1 MRITQNTNFDT
12 VRNSIHKSKSRLD
25 TFQNQASTMKQLTT
39 PSDDPVGSAKVLEI
53 RTEKVNAEQFASTIH
68 QAKMLLENTDHAIS
82 EWVDIM
88 MRAKEIA
95 ISQSSG
101 ASSTE
106 ASRLGIA
113 EEVDQ
118 LFQRAVAVGNT
129 RVSDRYLFGGYRTDR
144 PPFDEEGNYRGDD
157 GQSMVEIARDTFIA
171 VNVPGN
177 QIVNS
182 NPTQPQEQK
191 EKSDPGTVQRSP
203 AGAEPEMQGENVNL
217 FDELQSLRIGL
228 LTGDLDAIRNTLD
241 RIDNVQGNLIAMR
254 SKVGSRMNG
263 MAGQL
268 QAVERQTITN
278 AQLSSQ
284 IEDADMAHVMNEIA
298 KEETILRSALQSS
311 RHLVQ
316 PTLMDFIK

>member
-12 VRNSIHKSKSRLD
+12 VRNSIHRSKSRMD

-39 PSDDPVGSAKVLEI
+39 PSDDPVGAAKVLEI

-144 PPFDEEGNYRGDD
+144 PPFDSEGAYQGDD
-157 GQSMVEIARDTFIA
+157 GQTMVEIARDTFIA

-177 QIVNS
+177 HLVN
-182 NPTQPQEQK
+182 TQPPKPQEQN
-191 EKSDPGTVQRSP
+191 EKADPEGIRRSP
-203 AGAEPEMQGENVNL
+203 AGAQPEMQGENVNL

-241 RIDNVQGNLIAMR
+241 RIDDVQGRLIAMR

-284 IEDADMAHVMNEIA
+284 IEDADMANVMNEIA

>member
-1 MRITQNTNFDT
+1 MRITQNTNYDT
-12 VRNSIHKSKSRLD
+12 VRNSIHRSKSRMD
-25 TFQNQASTMKQLTT
+25 NFQNQASTMKQLNT
-39 PSDDPVGSAKVLEI
+39 PSDDPVGAAKVLEI
-53 RTEKVNAEQFASTIH
+53 RTEKVNAEQFASSIH
-68 QAKMLLENTDHAIS
+68 QAKMLLDNTDHAIS

-129 RVSDRYLFGGYRTDR
+129 RISDRYLFGGYKSDR
-144 PPFDEEGNYRGDD
+144 APFDAEGQYFGDD
-157 GQSMVEIARDTFIA
+157 GQTLVEIARDTFIA

-177 QIVNS
+177 QVVNT
-182 NPTQPQEQK
+182 NPLPAARQDEKNAEQ
-191 EKSDPGTVQRSP
+191 TRSP
-203 AGAEPEMQGENVNL
+203 AEAENQLSAENVNL

-241 RIDNVQGNLIAMR
+241 RIDDVQGKLIASR
-254 SKVGSRMNG
+254 AKIGSRING
-263 MAGQL
+263 MSGQL
-268 QAVERQTITN
+268 QAIERQTITN
-278 AQLSSQ
+278 ASLSSQ

-311 RHLVQ
+311 KHLVQ